1 MTTLTIIQDAQD
13 ALGLVKSDQ
22 VFGTF
27 DNTAKLMAAL
37 LNREARRLASKFQWQ
52 ALVKEETFTTTAAE
66 DQGALETL
74 CGDGDYLA
82 LLPETVYNTTLRVP
96 VRGPNDP
103 RTWQDRK
110 AYQLSGPYPEY
121 RIRGGSLLFY
131 PVPAA
136 GQTIRFEYKSAD
148 WCYNVVAGPP
158 TVTTWKEYTTADD
171 DQVVFDHDLMVA
183 AVVMRYLQKNNLPA
197 NEGEY
202 LSLLTSLQ
210 RSERSSQTLGAG
222 GRRNYSAFPGVIC
235 PDGDWSGA

>member
-1 MTTLTIIQDAQD
+1 MTTLTIIQDAQN
-13 ALGLVKSDQ
+13 ALGLVQSDQ
-22 VFGTF
+22 VFGTY

-37 LNREARRLASKFQWQ
+37 LNREARRLANKFQWQ
-52 ALVKEETFTTTAAE
+52 ALVKEETFTTSAAE
-66 DQGALETL
+66 DQGSLEAL

-82 LLPETVYNTTLRVP
+82 LLPETMYNTTLRVP

-121 RIRGGSLLFY
+121 RIRGGKLLFY

-136 GQTIRFEYKSAD
+136 DQVVRFEYKSAF
-148 WCYNVVAGPP
+148 WAYNVAGTPA
-158 TVTTWKEYTTADD
+158 VTTWKEYTTADD
-171 DQVVFDHDLMVA
+171 DQIVYDHDLMVA

-202 LSLLTSLQ
+202 LSLLTAAQ
-210 RSERSSQTLGAG
+210 RSERSSQTLSAS
-222 GRRNYSAFPGVIC
+222 GRRNYSVFPGVIC
-235 PDGDWSGA
+235 PDGDWSGT